1 MIRAECMEVT
11 IGSWAAS
18 NPDIPMASL
27 RGLLLLL
34 VIGSTTACIGPL
46 AALEPLRPLAPEP
59 VCTNRNVPVANADGS
74 TTSQAYSECSVSLRR

>member
-1 MIRAECMEVT
+1 
-11 IGSWAAS
+11 
-18 NPDIPMASL
+18 MASL

-59 VCTNRNVPVANADGS
+59 VCTNRNVPVTNADGS
-74 TTSQAYSECSVSLRR
+74 TTSQAYSECSVSLRP